1 MVNLDLT
8 KWHIINILGIR
19 IILSDELEMYE
30 TVHVPDGDY
39 LFVITN
45 VFGILKLTIV
55 YIGKVAKRITT

>member
-1 MVNLDLT
+1 MVNLVLT
-8 KWHIINILGIR
+8 EFDIINIFGIR
-19 IILSDELEMYE
+19 IILSDELKMYE
-30 TVHVPDGDY
+30 TIHVPDGDY